1 MTSED
6 ITFCSKSDCKN
17 TKCERNQ
24 KNIQHYEI
32 DHSYAMF
39 TECEY
44 FIGEWKGHDMIE
56 EQPDDR
62 IS

>member
-6 ITFCSKSDCKN
+6 ITFCSKTDCRN
-17 TKCERNQ
+17 TNCERNQ
-24 KNIQHYEI
+24 KNIQQHWL

-44 FIGEWKGHDMIE
+44 WTMNGEQKRYAIKKLT
-56 EQPDDR
+56 
-62 IS
+62 